1 MAMCSLMYEGVL
13 DQFPALKI
21 CVAHGGGYLPFYA
34 GRVDRNYEEK
44 AFTRVNMS
52 MPPSDYLRRHFWYD
66 TSIYNPDMLEF
77 LVRKVGAERIVMGSD
92 YPSGE
97 EDPVGS
103 VRRAK
108 NLSEAEKEDILGR
121 NAAKLLGLSI

>member
-1 MAMCSLMYEGVL
+1 MCSLIYEGVL
-13 DQFPALKI
+13 DQFPKLKI
-21 CVAHGGGYLPFYA
+21 CVAHGGGYLPYYP
-34 GRVDRNYEEK
+34 GRVDRNYEDK

-52 MPPSDYLRRHFWYD
+52 MSPSDYLRRHFWYD
-66 TSIYNPDMLEF
+66 TSIYDPDMLEF
-77 LVRKVGAERIVMGSD
+77 LVRKVGAARIVMGSD

-97 EDPVGS
+97 EDPVGF

-108 NLSEAEKEDILGR
+108 KLSADEKEDILGR